1 MQRQDLQ
8 TNSETDERE
17 SFNQS
22 RGNIAKEGSEK
33 NKRFPE
39 RLNKEHI
46 KNFPIMSFKG
56 KMHLI
61 KEKKDLKEALKILRR
76 ESVLGFDTETR
87 PSFKKGENYSV
98 SLLQLSTSD
107 EAFLFRLNHLG
118 LPDDLVS
125 LLADPDILK
134 VGVAILDDVR
144 ALLKLKKFDAEGFV
158 ELAKIASELGIVTCG
173 LRNLAAIFFGVRIS
187 KKAQL
192 TNWERPEFNSGQ
204 ALYAATDAWICLEM
218 YRFLESEKLL
228 PEKIIWNM
236 PDPLQSRRSNESKN
250 KLRRQENW

>member
-1 MQRQDLQ
+1 MHRQDLQ
-8 TNSETDERE
+8 TNSENDERE

-22 RGNIAKEGSEK
+22 GKNITEEGSET

-46 KNFPIMSFKG
+46 KNFPIISFKG
-56 KMHLI
+56 KIHLI

-118 LPDDLVS
+118 LADELVS
-125 LLADPDILK
+125 LLEDPGILK

-144 ALLKLKKFDAEGFV
+144 ALSKLKKFDAEGFV
-158 ELAKIASELGIVTCG
+158 ELANIGSELGIVTCG

-204 ALYAATDAWICLEM
+204 ALYAATDAWICLKM

-236 PDPLQSRRSNESKN
+236 PDALQSRRSNESKN